1 MTRVSAGI
9 AKKGGLLASSA
20 TVAAVLAV
28 AALGA
33 GSAAAEEIIV
43 TVEHVR
49 ALDKIDL
56 GPGGKADFFAVV
68 TIDGKSVKSPVVKR
82 AEDIRPNWV
91 LSLPVG
97 RGTYD
102 VKLELY
108 DQDVLSKPDPID
120 INRVAAKRDLDFRV
134 NTRNCSISGFSQGYS
149 CRRTITRA
157 GDEKKQAEISF
168 KVDVRR

>member
-1 MTRVSAGI
+1 MSTGLHVTAAKFRTI
-9 AKKGGLLASSA
+9 AMAATLGLGM
-20 TVAAVLAV
+20 
-28 AALGA
+28 LGA
-33 GSAAAEEIIV
+33 APALAEEISV

-56 GPGGKADFFAVV
+56 GPGGKADFFAVL
-68 TIDGKSVKSPVVKR
+68 TIDGKSVKSPVIKR

-97 RGTYD
+97 RGTFD
-102 VKLELY
+102 VKLEIY
-108 DQDVLSKPDPID
+108 DQDVVSKPDPID
-120 INRVAAKRDLDFRV
+120 INRLPGKRDLDFRV
-134 NTRNCSISGFSQGYS
+134 DTRNCTVSGFSQDYN